1 MNRITHII
9 YISALAG
16 IVVVVTFLLIV
27 YGSSYY
33 QTDLT
38 ERFYHPDHTSWK
50 SSGTIGHGIGI
61 IGTLMIVFGVG
72 IYMLRKRSRYFARLG
87 ILKHWLEFHIFLC
100 TLGPILVLFHT
111 TFKFGG
117 IVSISFWSM
126 VAVVASG
133 VIGRFIY
140 LQIPRTIKG
149 RELTL
154 AEVQAMKTDIS
165 SVVRETYQMSDT
177 QFRRIMDA
185 AALEAQPEKS
195 SFPGRILAR
204 FVSERKALR
213 RVRKVG
219 QELGL
224 KKHEIRNI
232 SRVIRNEMDLN
243 GKIERLQAMQQLF
256 RYWHVAH
263 LPFAMIML
271 IIMVIHVG
279 VTLALGYQW
288 IF

>member
-1 MNRITHII
+1 MNRTAHTI
-9 YISALAG
+9 YVSVLVG
-16 IVVVVTFLLIV
+16 IVVAVTAGLII

-38 ERFYHPDHTSWK
+38 ERFYHTGHKAWK
-50 SSGTIGHGIGI
+50 ASGSIGHGLGI
-61 IGTLMIVFGVG
+61 IGTLMIIFGVG
-72 IYMLRKRSRYFARLG
+72 MYMLRKRNRFFARFG

-149 RELTL
+149 RQMTL
-154 AEVQAMKTDIS
+154 SEVQAMKTDVS
-165 SVVRETYQMSDT
+165 TVLKETYRMDEESYS
-177 QFRRIMDA
+177 RIMDA
-185 AALEAQPEKS
+185 AFSGNPADGAGFLKKL
-195 SFPGRILAR
+195 FKR
-204 FVSERKALR
+204 FIHERRALR
-213 RVRKVG
+213 RVRQISSEV
-219 QELGL
+219 GL

-232 SRVIRNEMDLN
+232 SRVIKNEMDLN
-243 GKIERLQAMQQLF
+243 VKIGRLQAMQRLF

-271 IIMVIHVG
+271 IIMVVHVG
-279 VTLALGYQW
+279 VTLALGYKW